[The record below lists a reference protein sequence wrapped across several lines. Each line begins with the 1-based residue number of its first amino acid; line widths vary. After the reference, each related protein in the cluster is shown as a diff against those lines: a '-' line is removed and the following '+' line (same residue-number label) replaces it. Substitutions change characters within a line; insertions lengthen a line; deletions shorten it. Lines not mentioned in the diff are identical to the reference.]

1 MTPSKPYVV
10 RAIYDWIVDN
20 NCTPHVLIDA
30 QSEGVIVP
38 IDYVTEGQIVLNIS
52 PTAVVSLNL
61 GNDAIAFSGRFGGV
75 PMDVL
80 LPLDSVLGIYAR
92 ENGQGMIF
100 EDDDDLDGSNPP
112 PEPDPISPRSG
123 QKPSLKLVT

>member
-1 MTPSKPYVV
+1 MTPSKPYVI

-30 QSEGVIVP
+30 AADGVVVP
-38 IDYVTEGQIVLNIS
+38 DDYVTDGQIVLNIS
-52 PTAVVSLNL
+52 PAAVVSLQL
-61 GNDAIAFSGRFGGV
+61 GNDAVSFSGRFGGI
-75 PMDVL
+75 PLDVL

-100 EDDDDLDGSNPP
+100 DDDEELGDPTPP
-112 PEPDPISPRSG
+112 PEPDPIVPGSAR
-123 QKPSLKLVT
+123 KPSLKLIK

>member
-1 MTPSKPYVV
+1 VTPSKPYVV

-30 QSEGVIVP
+30 ASDGVVVP
-38 IDYVTEGQIVLNIS
+38 EDYVTEGQIVLNIS

-61 GNDAIAFSGRFGGV
+61 GNDAVSFSGRFGGV
-75 PMDVL
+75 PLEVF

-100 EDDDDLDGSNPP
+100 DDDDELNDPTPP
-112 PEPDPISPRSG
+112 PEPEPIAPGASRR
-123 QKPSLKLVT
+123 PSLKLVK

>member
-20 NCTPHVLIDA
+20 SCTPHVLIDA
-30 QSEGVIVP
+30 QSEGVVVP
-38 IDYVTEGQIVLNIS
+38 LDYVTEGQIVLNIS

-75 PMDVL
+75 PMDVF

-100 EDDDDLDGSNPP
+100 EDDDDLDGSNPH
-112 PEPDPISPRSG
+112 PEPDPISPRSAR
-123 QKPSLKLVT
+123 KPSLKLVT

>member
-20 NCTPHVLIDA
+20 SCTPHVLIDA
-30 QSEGVIVP
+30 QNEGVIVP
-38 IDYVTEGQIVLNIS
+38 LDYVTEGQIVLNIS

-75 PMDVL
+75 PMDVF

>member
-1 MTPSKPYVV
+1 VTPSKPYVV

-30 QSEGVIVP
+30 QSEGVMVP
-38 IDYVTEGQIVLNIS
+38 LDYVTEGQIVLNIS

-61 GNDAIAFSGRFGGV
+61 GNDAIVFSGRFGGV
-75 PMDVL
+75 PMDVF

>member
-1 MTPSKPYVV
+1 MTPSKPYVI

-30 QSEGVIVP
+30 AADGVVVP
-38 IDYVTEGQIVLNIS
+38 DDYVTDGQIVLNIS
-52 PTAVVSLNL
+52 PAAVVSLQL
-61 GNDAIAFSGRFGGV
+61 GNDAVSFSGRFGGI
-75 PMDVL
+75 PLDVL

-100 EDDDDLDGSNPP
+100 DDDEELGDPTPP
-112 PEPDPISPRSG
+112 PEPDPIVPGSARR
-123 QKPSLKLVT
+123 PSLKLVK

>member
-1 MTPSKPYVV
+1 VTPSKPYVV

-30 QSEGVIVP
+30 QIEGVMVP
-38 IDYVTEGQIVLNIS
+38 LDYVTEGQIVLNIS

-61 GNDAIAFSGRFGGV
+61 GNDAIEFSGRFGGV
-75 PMDVL
+75 PMDVF

-100 EDDDDLDGSNPP
+100 EDDDDFDGSNPP
-112 PEPDPISPRSG
+112 PEPDPISPRLAR
-123 QKPSLKLVT
+123 KPSLKLVT

>member
-1 MTPSKPYVV
+1 M
-10 RAIYDWIVDN
+10 
-20 NCTPHVLIDA
+20 
-30 QSEGVIVP
+30 VP
-38 IDYVTEGQIVLNIS
+38 LDYVTEGQIVLNIS

-75 PMDVL
+75 PMEVF

-92 ENGQGMIF
+92 ENGQGMVF

-112 PEPDPISPRSG
+112 PEPDPISPRSAR
-123 QKPSLKLVT
+123 KPSLKLVT

>member
-30 QSEGVIVP
+30 ATDGVVVP
-38 IDYVTEGQIVLNIS
+38 EDYVTEGQIVLNVS
-52 PTAVVSLNL
+52 PTAVVSLDL
-61 GNDAIAFSGRFGGV
+61 GNEAVSFSGRFGGK
-75 PMDVL
+75 PLDVL
-80 LPLDSVLGIYAR
+80 LPLDSILGIYAR

-100 EDDDDLDGSNPP
+100 DDELDGPP
-112 PEPDPISPRSG
+112 PSPDPDPIAPGSAK
-123 QKPSLKLVT
+123 KPPLKLVK